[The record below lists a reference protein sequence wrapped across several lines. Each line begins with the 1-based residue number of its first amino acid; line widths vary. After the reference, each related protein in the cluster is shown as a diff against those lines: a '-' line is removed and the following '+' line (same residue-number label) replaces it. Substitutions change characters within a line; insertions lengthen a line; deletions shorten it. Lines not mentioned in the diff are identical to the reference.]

1 MNAADSK
8 TSNFTIFTMEKP
20 TELYLK
26 DADAKQKH
34 LQITQKSQT
43 AQTHRR
49 LTETQQR
56 FLDIKTEAYAYF
68 QLYVSTRELHW
79 QATICCYNS
88 KLVSNLI

>member
-56 FLDIKTEAYAYF
+56 FLDIKTEGLCLFPIIGVNKRTTLA
-68 QLYVSTRELHW
+68 S
-79 QATICCYNS
+79 YNFLLQF
-88 KLVSNLI
+88 KIDF

>member
-20 TELYLK
+20 TKLYLK

-56 FLDIKTEAYAYF
+56 FLDIKTEGLCLFPIIGVNKRTTLA
-68 QLYVSTRELHW
+68 S
-79 QATICCYNS
+79 YNFLLQF
-88 KLVSNLI
+88 KIDF